1 MAFLLQPGG
10 LLLDERNQERTYVRK
25 ITSVQKQW
33 YKKSIVLSS
42 VRPSVRPSVGKEE
55 EEEEEEAGAAAAAS

>member
-1 MAFLLQPGG
+1 
-10 LLLDERNQERTYVRK
+10 LLDERNQERTYVRK

-42 VRPSVRPSVGKEE
+42 VRPSVGKEEEEE

>member
-1 MAFLLQPGG
+1 M
-10 LLLDERNQERTYVRK
+10 NKERTYVRK

-42 VRPSVRPSVGKEE
+42 VRPSVGK